1 MQNALMQPT
10 PCGEF
15 DRLLNASAAAA
26 RDFNSTASDLETRD
40 PAGYQRELR
49 KLVEASRGADAAI
62 PTNWHEFARLLD
74 HMCEG
79 GESTIDDENAGRLLD
94 HTRRLLDAA
103 SMEGRRD
110 ALRTAWE
117 EALAEYRSLR
127 ATSDALPLGTENEDA
142 AVNAYLDAMDRLLV
156 ETPAPDLRA
165 VSIKME
171 LAQKRYDG
179 SGHIP
184 AFADAIREDVDRLQR
199 EGC

>member
-1 MQNALMQPT
+1 MQKAQMQPA

-15 DRLLNASAAAA
+15 DRLLSASAAAA
-26 RDFNSTASDLETRD
+26 QHFDSTAPDLETRD

-103 SMEGRRD
+103 SLWERHD
-110 ALRTAWE
+110 ALRIAWE
-117 EALAEYRSLR
+117 EALTEYRSLR
-127 ATSDALPLGTENEDA
+127 AASDALPLGTENEDA
-142 AVNAYLDAMDRLLV
+142 AVDAYLAAMDWLLV

-171 LAQKRYDG
+171 LAQERYEG

-184 AFADAIREDVDRLQR
+184 AFADAIRADVDRLQR
-199 EGC
+199 EGR